1 VGPSLPSSAIISQ
14 YEMLRMAALGNA
26 LAPESRTGL
35 ALFLCRGM
43 WAWAKTLAVTTPR
56 QVPMPPLPLS
66 LAAPCDHSIVIH
78 LLATMA
84 MEIDSR
90 RSA

>member
-1 VGPSLPSSAIISQ
+1 
-14 YEMLRMAALGNA
+14 MAALGNA
-26 LAPESRTGL
+26 LPPESRTGL

-56 QVPMPPLPLS
+56 QMPMPPPALRS
-66 LAAPCDHSIVIH
+66 AAPCDHSIIIH

-84 MEIDSR
+84 MKIDRR